1 MLPKEA
7 INIDVDDEEEE
18 EGEPVPDPVHK
29 PLDGG
34 KKDDDKDDSGGPGEE
49 ARIMGGPDEGAGVT
63 PQAAA

>member
-18 EGEPVPDPVHK
+18 EEGQPIPDPVHK

-34 KKDDDKDDSGGPGEE
+34 KKDDDKDDSGGPGEG
-49 ARIMGGPDEGAGVT
+49 ARMGGADEGAGVM
-63 PQAAA
+63 PQVAA